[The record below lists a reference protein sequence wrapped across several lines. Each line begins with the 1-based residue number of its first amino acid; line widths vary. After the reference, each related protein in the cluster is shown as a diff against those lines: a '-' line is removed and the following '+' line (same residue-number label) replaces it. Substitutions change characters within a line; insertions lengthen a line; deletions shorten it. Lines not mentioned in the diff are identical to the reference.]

1 MNSKHLRIFF
11 TILVAGIIALLYTNV
26 FYEWIKM
33 PVLVLPVLRWTFIV
47 LMLINALQKPTFG
60 KWIFIAALCSLE
72 LHLLD
77 VEGLVPVPEGIK
89 SASRWLTE
97 AALIVYGFYKKSLTT
112 WILISMVLGVELGW
126 MFPEFSQNLKV
137 LSHVF
142 LRMIKT
148 IIAPILF
155 STLVVGIAGHSN
167 LKQV

>member
-77 VEGLVPVPEGIK
+77 VEGLVPVPE
-89 SASRWLTE
+89 
-97 AALIVYGFYKKSLTT
+97 
-112 WILISMVLGVELGW
+112 
-126 MFPEFSQNLKV
+126 
-137 LSHVF
+137 
-142 LRMIKT
+142 
-148 IIAPILF
+148 
-155 STLVVGIAGHSN
+155 
-167 LKQV
+167 